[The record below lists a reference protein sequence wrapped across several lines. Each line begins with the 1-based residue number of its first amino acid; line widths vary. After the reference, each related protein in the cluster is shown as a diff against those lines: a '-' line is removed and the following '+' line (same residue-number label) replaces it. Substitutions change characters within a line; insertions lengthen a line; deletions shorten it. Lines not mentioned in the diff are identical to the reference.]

1 MSQTDMWAIEH
12 SLFEKGITIVCLR
25 QKNYITVDGK
35 I

>member
-1 MSQTDMWAIEH
+1 LKKRAKA
-12 SLFEKGITIVCLR
+12 KGITVVYLR